1 MKRISQDT
9 LSFYKSVMILVLPM
23 AIQNL
28 INVGVTAAD
37 VFMLGYI
44 NDTVLSGA
52 SLAGQVQYIMS
63 LIFFG
68 ITSGSAVLAAQYWGK
83 HDTAT
88 VEKILG
94 TALNFSLI
102 TAIVFSLVSMLFPEW
117 CVSLFTDEQDVI
129 AEGARYLRVLA
140 VSYIFT
146 SVTMIY
152 LYIMRSVERVIIST
166 VVYSVSLVT
175 NIILNW
181 LLIFGK
187 LGLPELGIR
196 GAAIS
201 TCISRI
207 LEFLIVAVYSLK
219 KNTPVHFRIKEI
231 FVHDKLLF
239 MDFLKYSVPVI
250 LNELAWGA
258 GGAANTCI
266 IGHLGK
272 SAVAANSVA
281 QVARQLATVVAFGIS
296 NATAIMIG
304 KAIGSGQMKKA
315 EEYGKRFVKLSI
327 TVGLCAGLIILI
339 IRPFLVN
346 SVNLTP
352 QAREYLGQMLI
363 VMSYFVVA
371 QAFNTTMVVGVF
383 RAGGDILFGL
393 IMDISSMWGCSILFG
408 AIAAFVLKLSVPVVY
423 IILMSD
429 EIIKIA
435 LSTYRY
441 RTKKWLKNVT
451 RENINS

>member
-1 MKRISQDT
+1 MRRISEDT
-9 LSFYKSVMILVLPM
+9 LSFYKSVFVLVLPM

-94 TALNFSLI
+94 IALNFSLI
-102 TAIVFSLVSMLFPEW
+102 TAIVFSVVSVMFPEW
-117 CVSLFTDEQDVI
+117 CVSLFTNEKDVI
-129 AEGARYLRVLA
+129 EEGAKYLRILA

-181 LLIFGK
+181 ILIFGK
-187 LGLPELGIR
+187 FGLPELGIR

-207 LEFLIVAVYSLK
+207 IEFIIVLIYSCRK
-219 KNTPVHFRIKEI
+219 DNPVHFRIKEI

-239 MDFLKYSVPVI
+239 MDFLKYSLPVM

-266 IGHLGK
+266 IGHLGQ

-281 QVARQLATVVAFGIS
+281 QVARQLATVVAFGVS
-296 NATAIMIG
+296 NATAIMLGKTIG
-304 KAIGSGQMKKA
+304 AGHMKEAEKNGARFVRLSLAIG
-315 EEYGKRFVKLSI
+315 
-327 TVGLCAGLIILI
+327 TCAGIIILI
-339 IRPFLVN
+339 IRPFLIN

-363 VMSYFVVA
+363 VMSYFVIA

-383 RAGGDILFGL
+383 RSGGDIMFGL
-393 IMDISSMWGCSILFG
+393 IMDISAMWGCSILFG
-408 AIAAFVLKLSVPVVY
+408 AVAAFVLKLSVPVVY
-423 IILMSD
+423 VILMSD

-451 RENINS
+451 RENLNT